1 MFASKID
8 GSQPA
13 IACSKLAI
21 ETLEQ
26 GVKYVNTT
34 PCFSIS
40 VGNFEQV
47 NSDWVVW
54 RVYGSFFSAEMYARG
69 LPMSFNMTHL
79 AFYHFYLQC
88 FRVNFV
94 QCFYLVRS

>member
-1 MFASKID
+1 MFASKTD

-47 NSDWVVW
+47 NSD
-54 RVYGSFFSAEMYARG
+54 
-69 LPMSFNMTHL
+69 
-79 AFYHFYLQC
+79 
-88 FRVNFV
+88 
-94 QCFYLVRS
+94 